1 MERQLRRRFDR
12 KVVWTPDCWWWIGA
26 IGDDGYGRVAI
37 GPGQVVRAHRW
48 LWSQD
53 VGPLHPSVPLRHLCD
68 EANCVRLEHLLAG
81 SHQLNMT
88 DMRLRGRAGGPRAG
102 APTAAYR
109 TCPAAAAPTA
119 PAPAPEP
126 TSAARPAEPAPSA
139 PPSPTAGTPNAST

>member
-26 IGDDGYGRVAI
+26 IGDDGYGRFAI

-81 SHQLNMT
+81 NHQLNMT

-102 APTAAYR
+102 ARTDVRGAAGR
-109 TCPAAAAPTA
+109 ARAIRAALADGWQPQRLDAALA
-119 PAPAPEP
+119 AGEP
-126 TSAARPAEPAPSA
+126 WRHQLSLFP
-139 PPSPTAGTPNAST
+139 